1 MTNGSAFNSEN
12 GSRSVNLQR
21 RRCSLSVRRSARST
35 DSVCQSCGYGCTR
48 SMGSRDPL
56 RNDGSRKRPGFCGAG
71 LGPQSSGQP
80 RLVAVILCVKVCRS
94 HGPTSCCCD
103 AAPLRRNHMRSPPRL
118 PRWTS
123 IALAGLMCT
132 PTLACSDADGRAYQG
147 TIATAILP
155 DDASRSMVIVQLDGN
170 DSGDSNRVRITFPT
184 TELSC
189 RDGSEVN
196 RRPLQL
202 APKSSS
208 YVLEMTPIQPFRSR

>member
-1 MTNGSAFNSEN
+1 
-12 GSRSVNLQR
+12 
-21 RRCSLSVRRSARST
+21 
-35 DSVCQSCGYGCTR
+35 
-48 SMGSRDPL
+48 MGPRDPL

-189 RDGSEVN
+189 RDGSEVKPETVAVGSEIEFIRVGN
-196 RRPLQL
+196 DSDTTLPLTVGARRVQV
-202 APKSSS
+202 SC
-208 YVLEMTPIQPFRSR
+208 

>member
-1 MTNGSAFNSEN
+1 
-12 GSRSVNLQR
+12 
-21 RRCSLSVRRSARST
+21 
-35 DSVCQSCGYGCTR
+35 
-48 SMGSRDPL
+48 
-56 RNDGSRKRPGFCGAG
+56 
-71 LGPQSSGQP
+71 
-80 RLVAVILCVKVCRS
+80 
-94 HGPTSCCCD
+94 
-103 AAPLRRNHMRSPPRL
+103 MRSPPRL

-189 RDGSEVN
+189 RDGSEVKPETVAVGSEIEFIRVGN
-196 RRPLQL
+196 DSDTTLPLTVGARRVQV
-202 APKSSS
+202 SC
-208 YVLEMTPIQPFRSR
+208 